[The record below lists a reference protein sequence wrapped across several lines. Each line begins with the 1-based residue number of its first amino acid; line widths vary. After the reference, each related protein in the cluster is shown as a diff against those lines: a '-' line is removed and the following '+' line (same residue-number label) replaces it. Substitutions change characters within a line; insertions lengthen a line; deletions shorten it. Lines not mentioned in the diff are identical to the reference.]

1 MDRFLTE
8 RRFVALTF
16 LVFAAITL
24 FVTLHHEAWRDEVDV
39 WVVARDGGL
48 GEIWRGASSRGT
60 PVLWYV
66 LVWPFA
72 AVGFPYLAQQLL
84 NLAIVWAAVF
94 LFLRF
99 APFPRATRA
108 LFALSYYPAF
118 EYSAIARP
126 YGLLMLLLFL
136 LAHQW
141 QTREER
147 PIRLAVTVALLAN
160 TSVHGLIMAAVAGAL
175 LLSENVRM
183 RRLRAMPILI
193 MLAGGLASVMQLWP
207 SGDHVYTY
215 VTVETVWFSLAA
227 AFFPG
232 MRQTNGLLLAIPAF
246 LILGYAVSRR
256 IVPLVFL
263 LGSLV
268 PLILL
273 YVYVWMGGFRH
284 AGIVTILAIAA
295 VWMARAY
302 GPLRVER
309 LTTTVLAVAFAW
321 SIVPAWTAWTSETR
335 WAYSGSRDA
344 AAFLETVPADTELV
358 CCTPLPMA
366 ALAYLPDRRF
376 WYAGIGGHVTYVK
389 WGDEFWPQNVSIETC
404 VARARRQF
412 SGQKWLLVTHSEL
425 PPALAK
431 GFRLRHHSDRRIW
444 VQFDEDSW
452 VYEPLPSP

>member
-48 GEIWRGASSRGT
+48 GEIWRGTAFRGT
-60 PVLWYV
+60 PVLWYL

-72 AVGFPYLAQQLL
+72 ALGFPYLAQQLL

-99 APFPRATRA
+99 APFPRTTRA

-118 EYSAIARP
+118 EYSVVARP

-147 PIRLAVTVALLAN
+147 PIRLAVTIALLAN
-160 TSVHGLIMAAVAGAL
+160 ASVHGLIIAAVAGAL
-175 LLSENVRM
+175 FLFESLRM
-183 RRLRAMPILI
+183 RMRIVPILI
-193 MLAGGLASVMQLWP
+193 MLAGGVASAIQLWP
-207 SGDHVYTY
+207 RTGKIYNY
-215 VTVETVWFSLAA
+215 VTIETVWFSLAA
-227 AFFPG
+227 AFFPD
-232 MRQTNGLLLAIPAF
+232 MRQTIGLLLAIPTL
-246 LILGYAVSRR
+246 LIIVYALSRR
-256 IVPLVFL
+256 MVPLVFL

-268 PLILL
+268 PLMLL
-273 YVYVWMGGFRH
+273 FVYVWMGGFRH
-284 AGIVTILAIAA
+284 AGIVTVLAIAA
-295 VWMARAY
+295 LWMARAY

-309 LTTTVLAVAFAW
+309 MATTVLAVAFAW
-321 SIVPAWTAWTSETR
+321 SIFPAWTAWTSETR

-344 AAFLETVPADTELV
+344 AAFLETVTIDTELV
-358 CCTPLPMA
+358 CRTPLSMA
-366 ALAYLPDRRF
+366 ALAYLPGRRF
-376 WYAGIGGHVTYVK
+376 WYAGIGDYATYVK
-389 WGDEFWPQNVSIETC
+389 WDAEFALQNVSIETR
-404 VARARRQF
+404 VAQARRQL
-412 SGQKWLLVTHSEL
+412 SGQKWLLIADSEL
-425 PPALAK
+425 PPSLANR
-431 GFRLRHHSDRRIW
+431 FRLRYRTERQIW
-444 VQFDEDSW
+444 VRHDEDYW
-452 VYEPLPSP
+452 IYEPLPSP